1 MAFNAGSSRVS
12 RVAPSSSGK
21 IWIYRGTIQTG
32 VVLPLDDRPAHSAL
46 QPARWA
52 QGRRPTPAMAAN
64 WSASGPVPAAAETSA
79 ATPSPDELLQEN
91 AALKAE
97 LAALKQ
103 TLALDAEPAE

>member
-1 MAFNAGSSRVS
+1 
-12 RVAPSSSGK
+12 
-21 IWIYRGTIQTG
+21 
-32 VVLPLDDRPAHSAL
+32 
-46 QPARWA
+46 
-52 QGRRPTPAMAAN
+52 MAAN

-79 ATPSPDELLQEN
+79 ATPSSDELLQEN